1 MVPSPAIRRGVFL
14 DRDGTLNVEIEFIH
28 RVEDLRVLPN
38 VAAGLRRMMA
48 LGFQLLITTNQSG
61 IGRGYFSE
69 ADMRTFNDA
78 LCQQLETQGVR
89 IDGIYF
95 CPFHPTAGIGEY
107 RRDSPLRKPLPGM
120 ILEAAAE
127 HQLDLPS
134 SFAIGDRKS
143 DVAAGHAAGCRTILV
158 TTGWGGRGEPQV
170 QVQPDFVA
178 ADLVEAAEFMERQSG
193 GAGSAVDAP
202 GRPAVQPHVRATPK
216 KDSL

>member
-1 MVPSPAIRRGVFL
+1 MVAADAKRRGVFL
-14 DRDGTLNVEIEFIH
+14 DRDGTLNVENEFIH
-28 RVEDLRVLPN
+28 RVENLHVLPN
-38 VAAGLRRMMA
+38 VAAGLRRMIA

-61 IGRGYFSE
+61 IGRGLFSE
-69 ADMRTFNDA
+69 AEMRAFNDA
-78 LCQQLETQGVR
+78 LCQQLESQGVR

-107 RRDSPLRKPLPGM
+107 RRDSPLRKPRPGM

-143 DVAAGHAAGCRTILV
+143 DVAAGQAAGCRTILV
-158 TTGWGGRGEPQV
+158 RTGWGGSGEPQL

-178 ADLVEAAEFMERQSG
+178 ADLVEAAEFMERQSC
-193 GAGSAVDAP
+193 DP
-202 GRPAVQPHVRATPK
+202 GNSLETPGQPRQVHATPK
-216 KDSL
+216 KDSP